1 MIITVGNRTEYLRLG
16 EVEHIFV
23 RNEWSSLSLQVA
35 SVLVC
40 FLIISLNGTIVKII
54 MKQERK
60 TFLDWM
66 IVIDSGLCISTIL
79 PLAMFISNAP
89 LTEVGCIIKTGMMF
103 FISIINR
110 IVSVMI
116 VIYRAIYVLTPQLV
130 ETQTKRRIINVI
142 LFGSLSFLSVGST
155 LGMAI
160 YREEYKSFKGI
171 KRMLSTAF
179 NLSELCKFAC
189 ERNMNIFTI
198 SRIFIFQNC
207 LVQWQRQSNGIF
219 LSSIPSL
226 PQ

>member
-1 MIITVGNRTEYLRLG
+1 MIITVGNRTEYLKFR
-16 EVEHIFV
+16 EVELILV

-40 FLIISLNGTIVKII
+40 FLVISLNGTIVKII

-66 IVIDSGLCISTIL
+66 IVIDSHLCIVTIL
-79 PLAMFISNAP
+79 PLALFISNAP

-110 IVSVMI
+110 IVSVII

-160 YREEYKSFKGI
+160 YREQYKSFKGMI
-171 KRMLSTAF
+171 KISSTAS
-179 NLSELCKFAC
+179 NLSQL
-189 ERNMNIFTI
+189 
-198 SRIFIFQNC
+198 
-207 LVQWQRQSNGIF
+207 
-219 LSSIPSL
+219 
-226 PQ
+226 